1 MKRIALA
8 LFLVSG
14 AAAADKPGNYHEY
27 QSDPDLFMLL
37 YTGNVVK
44 RFKPKT
50 AIIEQRPISLKET
63 APGDHQAGGSIR
75 KLSGHK

>member
-8 LFLVSG
+8 LLLVSG
-14 AAAADKPGNYHEY
+14 AATADKPGDYHEY

-37 YTGNVVK
+37 YTGNVAK

-50 AIIEQRPISLKET
+50 AIVKKQPVSLVENPSVNT
-63 APGDHQAGGSIR
+63 GRELSIKR
-75 KLSGHK
+75 LSGNK